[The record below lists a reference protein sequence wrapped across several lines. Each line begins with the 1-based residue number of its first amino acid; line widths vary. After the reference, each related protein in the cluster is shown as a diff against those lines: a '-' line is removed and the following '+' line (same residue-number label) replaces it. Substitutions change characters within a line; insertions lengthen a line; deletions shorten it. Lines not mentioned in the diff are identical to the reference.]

1 MRRAATS
8 LATAVRLV
16 GNSHWITRSAHAASG
31 SSAVSR
37 ARMRRWTSAV
47 RARTAAGVANPGA
60 IAASRRPRW
69 PVGSARTCPPRKL
82 GAYTNDAATHAGSA
96 NARSSR

>member
-8 LATAVRLV
+8 RATAVRLV
-16 GNSHWITRSAHAASG
+16 GNSHWSTSSAQGASG

-47 RARTAAGVANPGA
+47 RARTAAGAANDGA
-60 IAASRRPRW
+60 IAASRRARW
-69 PVGSARTCPPRKL
+69 PAGSARTWPPRKL
-82 GAYTNDAATHAGSA
+82 GAYTNDVATHAGSA